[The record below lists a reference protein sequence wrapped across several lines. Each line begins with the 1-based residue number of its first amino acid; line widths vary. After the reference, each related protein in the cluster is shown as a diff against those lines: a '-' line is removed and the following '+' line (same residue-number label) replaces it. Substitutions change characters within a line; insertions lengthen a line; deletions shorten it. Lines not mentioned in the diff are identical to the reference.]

1 MGPSFVANGTAC
13 CDVGIADGGHYDDVP
28 LSDLSTF
35 VEGSQRSMCAAKPT
49 LLFVDEVFYRL
60 EGAKKPVL
68 AGTEYT
74 NITQAVTS
82 LLARPTAKLYKRCSA
97 ADSSAALSARRIRT
111 MLPRRGR
118 VPSRAER
125 KGKQ

>member
-68 AGTEYT
+68 SGTEYT

-82 LLARPTAKLYKRCSA
+82 LLARPHGETVQALQCCGFIRGAFCTAYTNHATSP
-97 ADSSAALSARRIRT
+97 RT
-111 MLPRRGR
+111 SPFTC
-118 VPSRAER
+118 
-125 KGKQ
+125 